1 MICNEYF
8 DQGPIR
14 PPSEARSLLIR
25 PTRNCPWNKCK
36 FCHTYRGQKFQLRSV
51 EDIKRD
57 IDTVRSMADRIRE
70 ISMELGQAGD
80 VNDHV
85 LSYMFGQ
92 MQTQGWSDQFHH
104 VAVWLYFGGKTV
116 FLQDGDTLIMKTG
129 DLLSVLHYLKDNFPD
144 VNRITSYCRS
154 RSASHKSVTELKE
167 LFSAGLNRL
176 HIGMETGYDP
186 LLKFINKGVTAA
198 DHIKAGRNVM
208 ESGIELS
215 EFVMPGLGGAQWSHD
230 HAVET
235 ARVLNEINPHFIR
248 IRSFLVRE
256 DTDMHDMTLT
266 NEFVPMTEDNVV
278 EEIRLF
284 IQHLSGVESYL
295 TSDHVLNLLED
306 LEGKLPEDK
315 ETLLGMIDR
324 YLALPEQDRRI
335 FRIGRRLGYYHRLD
349 DLRNEGRY
357 NQIRS
362 ALENRQLQS
371 PEELDR
377 YITQISQR
385 FLP

>member
-1 MICNEYF
+1 MICTEYF

-57 IDTVRSMADRIRE
+57 IDIVRSMANRIRE
-70 ISMELGQAGD
+70 FSIELGQGGN
-80 VNDHV
+80 VNDNV

-92 MQTQGWSDQFHH
+92 MQTQEWNDQFHH
-104 VAVWLYFGGKTV
+104 VAAWLYFGGKTV

-129 DLLSVLHYLKDNFPD
+129 DLLAVLQYLKDNFPD

-154 RSASHKSVTELKE
+154 RSASHKSVAELKE
-167 LFSAGLNRL
+167 LLSAGLNRL
-176 HIGMETGYDP
+176 HIGLETGYDP

-198 DHIKAGRNVM
+198 DHIKGGCNVM

-215 EFVMPGLGGAQWSHD
+215 EFVMPGLGGAQWSRD

-248 IRSFLVRE
+248 IRSFLVRT
-256 DTDMHDMTLT
+256 DTDMHDMTMT
-266 NEFVPMTEDNVV
+266 NEFAPMTEDKVV
-278 EEIRLF
+278 EEIRSF
-284 IQHLSGVESYL
+284 IEHLTGIESYV
-295 TSDHVLNLLED
+295 TSDHVLNLLEE
-306 LEGKLPEDK
+306 LEGKLPEEK
-315 ETLLGMIDR
+315 EKLLAIIDR
-324 YLALPEQDRRI
+324 YLTLPEEDRMI
-335 FRIGRRLGYYHRLD
+335 FRMGRRLGYYRQLD

-357 NQIRS
+357 NQIKS
-362 ALENRQLQS
+362 ALERRKEQS